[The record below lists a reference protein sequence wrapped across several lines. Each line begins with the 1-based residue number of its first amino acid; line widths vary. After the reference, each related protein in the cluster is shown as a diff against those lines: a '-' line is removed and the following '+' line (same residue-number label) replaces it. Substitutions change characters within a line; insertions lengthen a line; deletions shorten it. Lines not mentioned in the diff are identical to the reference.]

1 MNGSNWLSLESEVR
15 TGLAGPFAFLLH
27 RNRVTVVLHL
37 DRSVH
42 DVLQGE
48 PDPAAKKI
56 LAGFGEVEARYRCD
70 VLQIGV
76 AGQLLLGRTE
86 NNW

>member
-27 RNRVTVVLHL
+27 GNRVTVVLHR

-42 DVLQGE
+42 ATSQGE
-48 PDPAAKKI
+48 PDAEAKKI

-76 AGQLLLGRTE
+76 AGQLPLSSSD